1 MATTAPFLAGQRLTA
16 GQLNDAT
23 QKTLDEAEVSI
34 AGALQTTSGT
44 TELDITKL
52 VLGPVDL
59 VAGGL
64 YSLQPQLIL
73 SNSVAT
79 DEFLFRVRKNTAV
92 TGTLISEMYIWSPNT
107 TLGYSFVT
115 YDDFPSV
122 ADDPAVTLYC
132 SLVRIIGT
140 GTCTIY
146 GQFNTLSR
154 TSMKIVRIGYSSAL
168 RVVT

>member
-1 MATTAPFLAGQRLTA
+1 MTGPFLAGQRLTA

-23 QKTLDEAEVSI
+23 QKTLDEVEIST

-44 TELDITKL
+44 TELNITKL

-64 YSLQPQLIL
+64 YSLEPQLIL
-73 SNSVAT
+73 NNSVAT
-79 DEFLFRVRKNTAV
+79 DEFLFKVRKNTPL
-92 TGTLISEMYIWSPNT
+92 TGTLIAEMSIWRPNT

-115 YDDFPSV
+115 YDDFASA

-132 SLVRIIGT
+132 SLVRATGT

-154 TSMKIVRIGYSSAL
+154 TSMKITRIGYSSAL
-168 RVVT
+168 RVVS